1 MNYWFK
7 YLSLID
13 YLVFCQAQNIFET
26 LTCLRPPAYGPP
38 MASATKPH
46 GGRAR
51 GRPRAFNTKTGDNL
65 VQSLDRALVVLK
77 TVAAGG
83 GLSLTEIAEQ
93 AGQSPSTAYRL
104 LLTLQKHDMVEFDE
118 QAQLWHTGIEAFRI
132 GSSFLGRTRLVEQ
145 ARPVM
150 QRLMTTTGE
159 TANLAIIDR
168 EEVVFISQVE
178 THEPIRAFFR
188 PGTRGPVHASG
199 IGKAL
204 LAFLPDG
211 KAAALIDG
219 RPLDAFTPGTITDP
233 DLLRKELRLTRE
245 RGWSV
250 DDEERTLGMR
260 CIASPIFDQ
269 FGEAIA
275 GVSLSGP
282 TVRVGRHRDAEF
294 GELVSAAAADIT
306 RAIGG
311 RFEHAGRR
319 D

>member
-1 MNYWFK
+1 M
-7 YLSLID
+7 
-13 YLVFCQAQNIFET
+13 
-26 LTCLRPPAYGPP
+26 
-38 MASATKPH
+38 
-46 GGRAR
+46 
-51 GRPRAFNTKTGDNL
+51 
-65 VQSLDRALVVLK
+65 LK
-77 TVAAGG
+77 TVAGGG
-83 GLSLTEIAEQ
+83 GLSLTEIAER
-93 AGQSPSTAYRL
+93 ADQSPSTAYRL

-150 QRLMTTTGE
+150 QRLLAATGE

-168 EEVVFISQVE
+168 DEVVFISQVE

-204 LAFLPDG
+204 LAFLPED
-211 KAAALIDG
+211 KAAGLID
-219 RPLDAFTPGTITDP
+219 RRRLEAFTPGTITDP
-233 DLLRKELRLTRE
+233 DRLREELRRTRE

-282 TVRVGRHRDAEF
+282 TVRVGPERDEEF
-294 GELVSAAAADIT
+294 GRLVSAAAAEIT

-311 RFEHAGRR
+311 RCGAGGRTE
-319 D
+319 

>member
-1 MNYWFK
+1 
-7 YLSLID
+7 
-13 YLVFCQAQNIFET
+13 
-26 LTCLRPPAYGPP
+26 
-38 MASATKPH
+38 MAPTTKTH

-51 GRPRAFNTKTGDNL
+51 GRPRAFNSRTEANL

-77 TVAAGG
+77 TVAGGG
-83 GLSLTEIAEQ
+83 GLSLTEIAER

-104 LLTLQKHDMVEFDE
+104 LLTLQSHDIVEFDE

-150 QRLMTTTGE
+150 QRLMAATGE

-168 EEVVFISQVE
+168 DEVVFVAQVE

-204 LAFLPDG
+204 LAFLPED
-211 KAAALIDG
+211 KAEALTGG
-219 RPLDAFTPGTITDP
+219 RALAAFTPATIVEP
-233 DLLRKELRLTRE
+233 EALRAELTRIRR

-269 FGEAIA
+269 FGDAIA

-282 TVRVGRHRDAEF
+282 TVRVGPERDEEF
-294 GELVSAAAADIT
+294 GRLVSTAAADIT

-311 RFEHAGRR
+311 RDGFGSGSDGPRR
-319 D
+319 